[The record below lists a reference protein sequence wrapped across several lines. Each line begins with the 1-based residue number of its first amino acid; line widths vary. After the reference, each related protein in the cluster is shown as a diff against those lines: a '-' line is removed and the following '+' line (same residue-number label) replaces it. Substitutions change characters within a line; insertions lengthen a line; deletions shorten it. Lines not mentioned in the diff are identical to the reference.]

1 MPKIVTPLGATQIKN
16 AKPND
21 NGKDKTLSDGGGL
34 QLRIR
39 PNGAKIWVLKY
50 SKPFSNSR
58 TNLGLGTYPAVS
70 LDLAREKARDAR
82 ILLAQNIDPKT
93 HREHENQLKKDALE
107 NTFGVMADKWYAL
120 KLHQVKPETAEHA
133 FKNLQRHILPKLT
146 KVPLDKIIPK
156 TVTAIL
162 QPIANKGSLETVKR
176 LCRSINEIMRLGIA
190 SGLIEVNYL
199 ADITKVFPAP
209 KKKHMATIKPER
221 LPELMEAIVNASIFK
236 TTKYL
241 LLWQLHTMTRPIE
254 AASARWEDIDIQN
267 GIWTIPAERMKM
279 DKPHIIVLSK
289 QSLALLNVIRSMCF
303 STEYLFSNHRDI
315 NKHASSQSANTALR
329 RMGFEGQLVS
339 HGLRSIAS
347 TTLNEKGF
355 DFDIIESALA
365 HQDSNSV
372 RRAYNHA
379 QYIERRRVM
388 MNWWSEHIE
397 RCSKGDYSLMT
408 TNAPLRLING

>member
-39 PNGAKIWVLKY
+39 PNGAKVWVLKY

-58 TNLGLGTYPAVS
+58 TNLGLGAYPAVS

-120 KLHQVKPETAEHA
+120 KLHQVKRETAEHA
-133 FKNLQRHILPKLT
+133 FKNLERHILPKLA
-146 KVPLDKIIPK
+146 KIPLDKVIPK
-156 TVTAIL
+156 TVTPIL
-162 QPIANKGSLETVKR
+162 QPIANKGNLETVKR
-176 LCRSINEIMRLGIA
+176 LCRAINEIMRLGIA

-209 KKKHMATIKPER
+209 KKKNMATIKPER
-221 LPELMEAIVNASIFK
+221 LPELMEAILNASIFK
-236 TTKYL
+236 RTKYL
-241 LLWQLHTMTRPIE
+241 LLWELHTMTRPIE
-254 AASARWEDIDIQN
+254 AASARWEDIDTQD

-279 DKPHIIVLSK
+279 DKPHTIVLSK
-289 QSLALLNVIRSMCF
+289 QSLALLNAIRLMC
-303 STEYLFSNHRDI
+303 SSDEYLFPNHRDI
-315 NKHASSQSANTALR
+315 KKHASSQSANTALK
-329 RMGFEGQLVS
+329 RMGYDGQLVS

-355 DFDIIESALA
+355 DFDIIETALA

-408 TNAPLRLING
+408 TDAPLRLIN